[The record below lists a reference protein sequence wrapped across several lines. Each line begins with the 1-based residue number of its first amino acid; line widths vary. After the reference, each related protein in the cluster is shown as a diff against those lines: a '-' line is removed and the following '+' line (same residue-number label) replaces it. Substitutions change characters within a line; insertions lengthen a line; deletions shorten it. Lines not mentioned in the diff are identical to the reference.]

1 MSLAS
6 EYASHHAGLIRL
18 TILQLLGELSG
29 NRAIEELIHPPI
41 EAMDLPC
48 TLDQLRGHLT
58 WLGEQGLVEIEANKR
73 GGITATLLERGG
85 EVARGAATVPGVA
98 RAKLRR

>member
-6 EYASHHAGLIRL
+6 EFTSHHGELVRL
-18 TILQLLGELSG
+18 TILQLLAELPTRG
-29 NRAIEELIHPPI
+29 AIEELILPPI

-48 TLDQLRGHLT
+48 TMDQLRGHLN
-58 WLGEQGLVEIEANKR
+58 WLAEQGMVEIEPNKR
-73 GGITATLLERGG
+73 GGVTATLLERGG
-85 EVARGAATVPGVA
+85 EVARGAATFPGVA